1 MYSLPSAEYSINSIY
16 QEVAVNVNNPARSTL
31 DKRASW
37 HILNSRWLN
46 ILMSFI
52 RNNMGGNMSK
62 FTDFVEGYLD
72 FKWKTSP
79 LSATFAGVHEYDHEL
94 DSVNGDFISQV
105 NDHRKEYLSDLE
117 KIPKNQLTDTEQIDW
132 QLLRNEIESDIK
144 SYEEIQFWRTRAAV
158 YPEICAHSMFI
169 LFIREFAPLEER
181 ASAILS
187 RMREVPRVLE
197 DGARNLEN
205 CPRLFV
211 NLGIEMTDGCAS
223 FIMEVLPKISATV
236 PKISKQLEEA
246 ATRALAALQDYRQ
259 YLKDELLGKSSGDF
273 AIGKALFEF
282 KLKNDHLLPY
292 TAQEILEIGQDMKAK
307 TEDAIRQAA
316 RNIDPEK
323 KWFEVVSDVKKVHP
337 KSSELLQTYRRE
349 MESAKDFVVRKGLV
363 TIPADEC
370 LDVIPTPSFSR
381 PIIPYAAYMN
391 PAQFEEQQTGHFYV
405 TLIDE
410 SLSPEE
416 KEEILR
422 GHPSF
427 GIPVIALHEGY
438 PGHHLQLVIANRLKN
453 RLRRLLE
460 TTVFVEGWALYCEEM
475 MYDAGFY
482 RDPRSRL
489 LQLKDQL
496 WRACRVIIDVG
507 LHTKTMSYE
516 EAVNL
521 LVNDAKLQRVHAQK
535 EVTRYTYTPTQ
546 PMSYLIGKKQILEL
560 RNDYQRKFGNDFN
573 LRDFHDKLLG
583 FGSIPVCLIRDT
595 LGLS

>member
-1 MYSLPSAEYSINSIY
+1 M
-16 QEVAVNVNNPARSTL
+16 
-31 DKRASW
+31 
-37 HILNSRWLN
+37 SR
-46 ILMSFI
+46 
-52 RNNMGGNMSK
+52 

-72 FKWKTSP
+72 FKWRTSP
-79 LSATFAGVHEYDHEL
+79 LSATFAGIHEHDHEL
-94 DSVNGDFISQV
+94 DNVNADFIHQV
-105 NDHRKEYLSDLE
+105 NAEKKAYLSELE
-117 KIPKNQLTDTEQIDW
+117 KIPEHELTDTEQIDW
-132 QLLRNEIESDIK
+132 QLLGNEIKSGIK
-144 SYEEIQFWRTRAAV
+144 DYEEIQFWRTHAAV

-169 LFIREFAPLEER
+169 LWIREFAPLEKR

-187 RMREVPRVLE
+187 RMREVPRVLR

-205 CPRLFV
+205 CPQLFV
-211 NLGIEMTDGCAS
+211 NLGIEMTDGCVS
-223 FIMEVLPKISATV
+223 FIQDLLPKLGTKV
-236 PKISKQLEEA
+236 PGIRKQLEDEA
-246 ATRALAALQDYRQ
+246 TKALSALQDYRR
-259 YLKDELLGKSSGDF
+259 YLKDELLERSSGDF
-273 AIGKALFEF
+273 AVGKTLFEF

-292 TAQEILEIGQDMKAK
+292 TAQEILEMGQDMKAK
-307 TEDAIRQAA
+307 TEDAMRQVA
-316 RNIDPEK
+316 RKIDPEK
-323 KWFEVVSDVKKVHP
+323 EWFEVVSEVKKIHP
-337 KSSELLQTYRRE
+337 KPSELLQTYKKE
-349 MESAKDFVVRKGLV
+349 MESARDFVIRKGLV
-363 TIPADEC
+363 TIPADER

-381 PIIPYAAYMN
+381 PILPYAAYMN

-410 SLSPEE
+410 SLSQEE
-416 KEEILR
+416 QEEILR

-438 PGHHLQLVIANRLKN
+438 PGHHLQLVIANKLEN

-516 EAVNL
+516 QAIDL
-521 LVNDAKLQRVHAQK
+521 LVNDAKLQRLHAQK

-546 PMSYLIGKKQILEL
+546 PMSYLIGKKQILEF
-560 RNDYQRKFGNDFN
+560 RNDYQKKVGNDFN
-573 LRDFHDKLLG
+573 LRDFHDKLLS
-583 FGSIPVCLIRDT
+583 FGSIPVCLIRDAF
-595 LGLS
+595 GL

>member
-1 MYSLPSAEYSINSIY
+1 M
-16 QEVAVNVNNPARSTL
+16 
-31 DKRASW
+31 
-37 HILNSRWLN
+37 SR
-46 ILMSFI
+46 
-52 RNNMGGNMSK
+52 
-62 FTDFVEGYLD
+62 FTDFVEGYLN
-72 FKWKTSP
+72 FKWRTSP
-79 LSATFAGVHEYDHEL
+79 LSATFAGIHEYDHEL
-94 DSVNGDFISQV
+94 DNVNADFIHQV
-105 NDHRKEYLSDLE
+105 NLNKKEYLSELE
-117 KIPKNQLTDTEQIDW
+117 RIPKHELTDTEQIDW
-132 QLLRNEIESDIK
+132 QLLGNEIKSEIK
-144 SYEEIQFWRTRAAV
+144 DYEEIQFWRTHAAV

-169 LFIREFAPLEER
+169 LWIREFAPLEKR
-181 ASAILS
+181 ASAILA
-187 RMREVPRVLE
+187 RMREVPRILR

-205 CPRLFV
+205 CPQLFV
-211 NLGIEMTDGCAS
+211 NLGIEMTDGCVS
-223 FIMEVLPKISATV
+223 FIQDLV
-236 PKISKQLEEA
+236 PKLGAKVPGIKKPLEDA
-246 ATRALAALQDYRQ
+246 ATKALSALQDYRQ
-259 YLKDELLGKSSGDF
+259 YLKDELLEKSSGDF
-273 AIGKALFEF
+273 AVGKTLFEF

-307 TEDAIRQAA
+307 TEDAMRQVAQK
-316 RNIDPEK
+316 IDPEK
-323 KWFEVVSDVKKVHP
+323 GWFEVISEVKKVHP
-337 KSSELLQTYRRE
+337 KPSELLQTYKKE
-349 MESAKDFVVRKGLV
+349 MESARDFVIRKGLV
-363 TIPADEC
+363 TIPADER

-391 PAQFEEQQTGHFYV
+391 PAQFEEEQTGHFYV

-410 SLSPEE
+410 NLSPEE

-438 PGHHLQLVIANRLKN
+438 PGHHLQLVIANKLEN

-516 EAVNL
+516 QAVDL

-546 PMSYLIGKKQILEL
+546 PMSYLIGKKQILEF
-560 RNDYQRKFGNDFN
+560 RNDYQKKLGNDFK
-573 LRDFHDKLLG
+573 LRDFHDKLLS
-583 FGSIPVCLIRDT
+583 FGSIPVCLIRDAF
-595 LGLS
+595 GL

>member
-1 MYSLPSAEYSINSIY
+1 M
-16 QEVAVNVNNPARSTL
+16 
-31 DKRASW
+31 
-37 HILNSRWLN
+37 SR
-46 ILMSFI
+46 
-52 RNNMGGNMSK
+52 

-72 FKWKTSP
+72 FRWRTSP
-79 LSATFAGVHEYDHEL
+79 LSATFAGIHKYDHEL
-94 DSVNGDFISQV
+94 DNVDGDFIHQA
-105 NDHRKEYLSDLE
+105 NANKKEYLSELE
-117 KIPKNQLTDTEQIDW
+117 KIPEHELTDTEQIDW
-132 QLLRNEIESDIK
+132 QLLRNELKSDIK
-144 SYEEIQFWRTRAAV
+144 DYEEIQFWRTRAAV

-169 LFIREFAPLEER
+169 LWIREFAPLEER

-187 RMREVPRVLE
+187 RMREVPRILR

-205 CPRLFV
+205 CPQLFV
-211 NLGIEMTDGCAS
+211 NLGIEMTDGCVS
-223 FIMEVLPKISATV
+223 FIQDLLPKLGAEV
-236 PKISKQLEEA
+236 PGIRKQLEDN
-246 ATRALAALQDYRQ
+246 ATKALSALQDYRQ
-259 YLKDELLGKSSGDF
+259 YLKTELLEKSSGDF
-273 AIGKALFEF
+273 AVGKTLFEF

-307 TEDAIRQAA
+307 TEDAMRQVA
-316 RNIDPEK
+316 RKIDPEK
-323 KWFEVVSDVKKVHP
+323 EWFEVVSEVKKVHP
-337 KSSELLQTYRRE
+337 KPSELLQTYKKE
-349 MESAKDFVVRKGLV
+349 MESARDFVVQKGLV
-363 TIPADEC
+363 TLPDDER

-381 PIIPYAAYMN
+381 PILPYAAYMN

-416 KEEILR
+416 QEEILR

-438 PGHHLQLVIANRLKN
+438 PGHHLQLVIANKLENK
-453 RLRRLLE
+453 LRRLLE

-482 RDPRSRL
+482 SDPRSRL

-516 EAVNL
+516 QAVDL
-521 LVNDAKLQRVHAQK
+521 LVNDAKLQRLHAEK

-546 PMSYLIGKKQILEL
+546 PMSYLIGKKQILEF
-560 RNDYQRKFGNDFN
+560 RNDYQKKVGNDFN
-573 LRDFHDKLLG
+573 LRDFHDKLLS
-583 FGSIPVCLIRDT
+583 FGSIPVCLIRDAF
-595 LGLS
+595 GL